1 MLKLEDLKC
10 YDNMYYIGDIVD
22 VDGSPWVFEDEAI
35 KIIKEEN
42 WREYVEMKCKEDE
55 IDRELNTKWRHA
67 NWINHC
73 KESWT
78 KDIQNIK

>member
-35 KIIKEEN
+35 KIIKEHN
-42 WREYVEMKCKEDE
+42 WNQYVEESSARDQVL
-55 IDRELNTKWRHA
+55 RQLNNKWHHA
-67 NWINHC
+67 NWIRHC
-73 KESWT
+73 KNSW
-78 KDIQNIK
+78 KQDLK